1 MIRYLVRQVEK
12 SDSVKDAANSGRPV
26 IITYRS
32 FVSKVR
38 DITECDCRYTIRN
51 IVKAVGISLLRLHF
65 ILKHI
70 VKYEKCMTDKY
81 RVCFEIM
88 NEYKPLSNWLKCVF
102 ESQSKTFLN
111 FVTVDKTLVP
121 FFEPVKT
128 ILNKI

>member
-32 FVSKVR
+32 FFSKVR

-70 VKYEKCMTDKY
+70 VKYEKCMTDEY

-102 ESQSKTFLN
+102 ESQSKTVFK
-111 FVTVDKTLVP
+111 FCYC
-121 FFEPVKT
+121 
-128 ILNKI
+128 